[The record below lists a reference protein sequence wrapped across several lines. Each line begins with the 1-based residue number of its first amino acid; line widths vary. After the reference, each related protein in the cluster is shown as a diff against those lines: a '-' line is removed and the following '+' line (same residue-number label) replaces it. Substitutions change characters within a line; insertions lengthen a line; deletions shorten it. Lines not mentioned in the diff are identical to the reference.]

1 MFFGT
6 KPTYEGIRPVM
17 DGSWQMKNLKQE
29 LNTRLSCWR
38 TKEYICNI
46 FSYFDLLSRYD
57 LEADNQILAEDKHK
71 PMFQDMVDNLKVDYI
86 PGGAT
91 QNTIRVA
98 SVSILISEAHQS
110 ITRLC
115 SQLYT
120 SLCHTVIVAG
130 WI

>member
-1 MFFGT
+1 MRGLG
-6 KPTYEGIRPVM
+6 P
-17 DGSWQMKNLKQE
+17 WQMNQ
-29 LNTRLSCWR
+29 RVH
-38 TKEYICNI
+38 